1 MEQLAG
7 GVIVGL
13 GLAVLPGGVVLGL
26 GDLAPQQVGHQLAAV
41 ADAQNGHAPGEN
53 FRVHLGGG
61 VQIHA
66 VGAAGEDDAD
76 GIHGLQLREGSGV
89 GLDFAVHAALP
100 HPAGNE
106 LVVLSAEVQH
116 DNSLMRHKSTL
127 SKKFYLRFTPGFLLG
142 ETEAIILKKNKG
154 GEQYGA
160 SLGCRR
166 RSGGPDLRVQG
177 SIRQRAVSINTT

>member
-1 MEQLAG
+1 
-7 GVIVGL
+7 
-13 GLAVLPGGVVLGL
+13 
-26 GDLAPQQVGHQLAAV
+26 
-41 ADAQNGHAPGEN
+41 
-53 FRVHLGGG
+53 
-61 VQIHA
+61 
-66 VGAAGEDDAD
+66 AD

-89 GLDFAVHAALP
+89 GLDFAVHLALP

-127 SKKFYLRFTPGFLLG
+127 SKKFYLRFTLGFLLG
-142 ETEAIILKKNKG
+142 GTEPIILKKNKG